1 MDKLAIELRKLKLKN
16 KLSREPAETKYIQ
29 EAVIK
34 ETSPIGNIRE
44 QKRIYE
50 PMDFDAPRPPIKS
63 MELDKI
69 KGPLPKDGELMK
81 KLESMKYGGTGI
93 LSDDEELEG
102 SEDSD
107 DYEESDL
114 MKATKLPSKYYESDL
129 LKEINKPSKFSKG
142 RLGDVI
148 QEDNELKSIKADL
161 LKYKL
166 MNKQLE
172 EEKKSLTPNLDR
184 LYKGKK

>member
-1 MDKLAIELRKLKLKN
+1 MDW
-16 KLSREPAETKYIQ
+16 
-29 EAVIK
+29 
-34 ETSPIGNIRE
+34 
-44 QKRIYE
+44 
-50 PMDFDAPRPPIKS
+50 DAPRPPIKS

-69 KGPLPKDGELMK
+69 KGPLPKEGDLIK
-81 KLESMKYGGTGI
+81 KLESMKYGGTGM
-93 LSDDEELEG
+93 LSDLEE
-102 SEDSD
+102 SEEPEEI
-107 DYEESDL
+107 EESDL

-129 LKEINKPSKFSKG
+129 LKELEKPSKFSGGK
-142 RLGDVI
+142 LGDTI